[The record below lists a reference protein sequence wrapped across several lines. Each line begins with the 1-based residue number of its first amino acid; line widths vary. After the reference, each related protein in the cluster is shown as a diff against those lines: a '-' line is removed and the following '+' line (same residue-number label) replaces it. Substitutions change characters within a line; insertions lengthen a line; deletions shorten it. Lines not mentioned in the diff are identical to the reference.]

1 MNFTNATDTYDGDN
15 ADIIEY
21 IILLIV
27 IVIIII
33 CCVKNGGCD
42 DEPHNTSD
50 RVHRAQLRRA
60 ARGQGPFVDI

>member
-15 ADIIEY
+15 ADIIEF

-60 ARGQGPFVDI
+60 EGPLFDV